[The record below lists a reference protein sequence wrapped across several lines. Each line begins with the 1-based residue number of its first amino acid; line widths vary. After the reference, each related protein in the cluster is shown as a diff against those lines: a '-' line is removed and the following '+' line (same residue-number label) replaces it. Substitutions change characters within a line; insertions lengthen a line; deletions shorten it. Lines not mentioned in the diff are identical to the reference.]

1 MLPVDSLLSSSLN
14 AISSHT
20 GRFSDDG
27 RKVGARD
34 PEEEKE
40 AGLLWPVSNFCHKA
54 IRISCPSIRLTG
66 KGDSRNIQKESNGH
80 GNNDSLPSMAVST
93 STHITHTVCVETTA

>member
-14 AISSHT
+14 AVSSHT

-27 RKVGARD
+27 RKAGARD

-66 KGDSRNIQKESNGH
+66 KGDSRNIQKERNGH